1 MKTKIELD
9 QAWSNEFSF
18 TQKDVNEFAKLTG
31 DTNPLHLD
39 STYAAQTAFKKP
51 IIHGM
56 LGASVFSKVFG
67 TIFPGPESIYLSQTL
82 DFKKP
87 MFVETKYEAR
97 FLVVEAIPQKKR
109 FKVKTS
115 IYTQN
120 TSELVLE
127 GEAWLRIR

>member
-1 MKTKIELD
+1 M
-9 QAWSNEFSF
+9 
-18 TQKDVNEFAKLTG
+18 FAE
-31 DTNPLHLD
+31 
-39 STYAAQTAFKKP
+39 
-51 IIHGM
+51 I
-56 LGASVFSKVFG
+56 
-67 TIFPGPESIYLSQTL
+67 
-82 DFKKP
+82 
-87 MFVETKYEAR
+87 KYEAR